1 MPGTGHSH
9 RYKGSISNRNTK
21 PAFQVLA
28 PWNSTKNGEKGQVPV
43 STGGTNLK
51 FAKMEA
57 KMMSNYDA
65 ATDTFKLD
73 SNLNVTGNISGGSAP
88 DAHRVAQC
96 VTYGDWPSSPSV
108 LDNASGS
115 TEQIGIETAA
125 DFGRRVTC
133 SIPPHTGKLL
143 SKVYLQVT
151 LPEINQAMNSGID
164 LNASSLPPTQQPANA
179 TMGTYTGLTTTSSG
193 AGNGAKLTVV
203 INPVGT
209 VSTVSV
215 TSPGNG
221 YSLATTLTVSS
232 GQITGATTDLIFTL
246 GPGDINGVYARWV
259 DYIGEHLISM
269 VEVEIGGVRMD
280 RQYGEWIHIWNQLN
294 IPASKRSEYLKMV
307 GQTPNLT
314 RFCEPNYFDF
324 ADVASDLSPPV
335 DAPRNALPETTL
347 YIPLPF
353 WFTLNP
359 TQALLIPESKEIK
372 ITLEIRPID
381 QCLLAFNSNPVK
393 NPQRTKVDAAYSAS
407 FTAAS
412 LYCEFVTKD
421 DLPNPLPTEYLI
433 EQLNFT
439 GALSVGMSSNTI
451 DLGYFNGPLTELIF
465 VVQPDFLVDY
475 DKALL
480 PCSDLSWPTFNS
492 TTTTN
497 CDIQRFGPQPF
508 NYSDSFN
515 ICSKSFILPDAI
527 VTQLGLAADNAAKNQ
542 IFSDN
547 IQVFAEA
554 WKKAESTM
562 EEHVWGENPV
572 ITAKLKINGQDWF
585 EEREGTYFDLVQPYQ
600 YHTGAASTGIN
611 VFSFAACPESINPW
625 GAQDASTW
633 ETSKLHLILSGQTV
647 EGTRTAKVRVYSR
660 RFSTLSL

>member
-1 MPGTGHSH
+1 
-9 RYKGSISNRNTK
+9 
-21 PAFQVLA
+21 
-28 PWNSTKNGEKGQVPV
+28 
-43 STGGTNLK
+43 
-51 FAKMEA
+51 
-57 KMMSNYDA
+57 
-65 ATDTFKLD
+65 
-73 SNLNVTGNISGGSAP
+73 
-88 DAHRVAQC
+88 
-96 VTYGDWPSSPSV
+96 
-108 LDNASGS
+108 
-115 TEQIGIETAA
+115 
-125 DFGRRVTC
+125 
-133 SIPPHTGKLL
+133 
-143 SKVYLQVT
+143 
-151 LPEINQAMNSGID
+151 
-164 LNASSLPPTQQPANA
+164 
-179 TMGTYTGLTTTSSG
+179 
-193 AGNGAKLTVV
+193 
-203 INPVGT
+203 
-209 VSTVSV
+209 
-215 TSPGNG
+215 
-221 YSLATTLTVSS
+221 
-232 GQITGATTDLIFTL
+232 
-246 GPGDINGVYARWV
+246 VYARWV
-259 DYIGEHLISM
+259 DYIGEHLISTI
-269 VEVEIGGVRMD
+269 EVEIGGVRMD
-280 RQYGEWIHIWNQLN
+280 KQYGEWIHIWNQLN

-314 RFCEPNYFDF
+314 RFCEPNFFD
-324 ADVASDLSPPV
+324 VSLNTPPV

-372 ITLEIRPID
+372 INLEIRPID
-381 QCLLAFNSNPVK
+381 ECLLAFNSNPVK

-433 EQLNFT
+433 EQLNFSGDELVEAT
-439 GALSVGMSSNTI
+439 TESISLN
-451 DLGYFNGPLTELIF
+451 LGGSGPLKELIF

-475 DKALL
+475 NNALL
-480 PCSDLSWPTFNS
+480 PCLDPSWPTFNS
-492 TTTTN
+492 TTN

-562 EEHVWGENPV
+562 EEHVWGGNPV
-572 ITAKLKINGQDWF
+572 ITAKLAINGLDWC

-625 GAQDASTW
+625 GAQDTSTW

-647 EGTRTAKVRVYSR
+647 DGIRTAKVRVYSR
-660 RFSTLSL
+660 HFSTLSL